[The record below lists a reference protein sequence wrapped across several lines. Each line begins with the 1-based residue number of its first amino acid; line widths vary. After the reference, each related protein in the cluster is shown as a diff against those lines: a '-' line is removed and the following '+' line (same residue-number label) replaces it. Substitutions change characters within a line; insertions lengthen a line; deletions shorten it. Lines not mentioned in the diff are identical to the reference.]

1 MDYSQYMQ
9 RTLPVGEAGF
19 HYELESGSNLSRA
32 IRDLANAG
40 IINKPRY
47 VRLAA
52 RLAGKDKQIHA
63 GEYIIKAG
71 MTAQDFLQ
79 MLYSGKVVQ
88 YALTLV
94 EGWNFTQLMDAV
106 NSHPQLTHTLTGL
119 SDSEVM
125 QKLGYANEYPEGRFL
140 PDTYHF
146 PKGMSDV
153 AFLQRAYKAMQALLE
168 SEWPQRAVGLP
179 YNTVYEALIMA
190 SIVEKETGL
199 PSERR
204 EIAGVFI
211 RRLEKRM
218 RLQTDPTVIYGMGE
232 RYRGNIRKRDLLRDT
247 PYNTYTRSGLPP
259 TPIAMP
265 GRDAIHA
272 ALHPDESDNLYFVAR
287 GDGSHHF
294 SATLKEHNQAVI
306 KYQLKGRKRPFSSYK
321 P

>member
-9 RTLPVGEAGF
+9 RALPVGEAGF
-19 HYELESGSNLSRA
+19 HYELKSGSNLSRA

-47 VRLAA
+47 VRFSA
-52 RLAGKDKQIHA
+52 RLAGKATQIHA
-63 GEYIIKAG
+63 GEYIIKPG
-71 MTAQDFLQ
+71 MSAQEFLD

-106 NSHPQLTHTLTGL
+106 NSHPHLEHSLTGL
-119 SDSEVM
+119 SDSEIM

-153 AFLQRAYKAMQALLE
+153 AFLQRAYKAMHALLE
-168 SEWPQRAVGLP
+168 AEWQQREVGLP
-179 YNTVYEALIMA
+179 YNTAYEALIMA

-232 RYRGNIRKRDLLRDT
+232 RYKGNIRKRDLLRDT

-265 GRDAIHA
+265 GKDAIYA
-272 ALHPDESDNLYFVAR
+272 ALHPDESENLYFVAR

-306 KYQLKGRKRPFSSYK
+306 KYQLKGRKRPFSSFK